1 MTPSLTDRV
10 RTASTTAT
18 GSPLGACE
26 VRPVP
31 GGDIHQSYVLVA
43 LTPYFVK
50 VNTAGQLG
58 LFEAEA
64 QALQTLAATSTLRV
78 PKPIVW
84 DVWEDASFLVL
95 EYIALQKGAS
105 HQFRRMGEQ
114 LAVLHRAT
122 SPNGQFGWDRAN
134 YIGTTPQPNVWTES
148 WIDFWR
154 DQRLGF
160 QLRLAR
166 QKGLTLPGADRLLEN
181 LPAFFVG
188 TTVVPS
194 LLHGDLWGG
203 NAAFD
208 EHGQPVIFDPASY
221 YGDRECDIA
230 FTELFGGFTP
240 SFYEGYDATWPRQT
254 GWEQRRD
261 LYNLYHILNH
271 FNLFGGHYAVQAET
285 LLDRINRGIQG

>member
-1 MTPSLTDRV
+1 MTSSLTERV
-10 RTASTTAT
+10 RTAITTAT

-50 VNTAGQLG
+50 VNTADKVT
-58 LFEAEA
+58 LFQAEA
-64 QALQTLAATSTLRV
+64 LALQALAATHTLRV

-84 DVWEDASFLVL
+84 EVWEDSSFLVL
-95 EYIALQKGAS
+95 EYIPLQKGAS
-105 HQFRRMGEQ
+105 HQFRRMGEH
-114 LAVLHRAT
+114 LAALHRAT
-122 SPNGQFGWDRAN
+122 SPQGKFGWAHAN
-134 YIGTTPQPNVWTES
+134 YIGTTPQPNAWTDS

-160 QLRLAR
+160 QFRLAR
-166 QKGLTLPGADRLLEN
+166 QKGLALPGADRLLEQ
-181 LPAFFVG
+181 LPAFFAD
-188 TTVVPS
+188 TTVAPS

-208 EHGQPVIFDPASY
+208 EHGLPVIFDPASY
-221 YGDRECDIA
+221 YGDRECDLA

-240 SFYEGYDATWPRQT
+240 SFYEGYDATWPRQP
-254 GWEQRRD
+254 GWERRRD

-271 FNLFGGHYAVQAET
+271 FNLFGRTYAPQAES
-285 LLDRINRGIQG
+285 LLDRINRSIQG